1 MKHLPLYASQTLA
14 RLYAAQGHT
23 RQAEI
28 IASRLRETA
37 KPGERPMA
45 DLMADSETPGSDET
59 AVSELAIRM
68 ALWLDLVAR
77 YRFYKKDR
85 YPKI

>member
-1 MKHLPLYASQTLA
+1 MKNHPLYASQTLA

-28 IASRLRETA
+28 ICARLRETA
-37 KPGERPMA
+37 KAGQFRMA
-45 DLMADSETPGSDET
+45 NTIADSGRPVADET
-59 AVSELAIRM
+59 TVSELASRM
-68 ALWLDLVAR
+68 ARWLDLVAR
-77 YRFYKKDR
+77 YRFYRKDR

>member
-1 MKHLPLYASQTLA
+1 MKNHPLYASQTLA

-28 IASRLRETA
+28 ICARLRETA
-37 KPGERPMA
+37 KTGQFRMA
-45 DLMADSETPGSDET
+45 DKIADCGSPAANETT
-59 AVSELAIRM
+59 ISELAGRM
-68 ALWLDLVAR
+68 ARWLDLVAR

>member
-1 MKHLPLYASQTLA
+1 MKNHPLYASRTLA
-14 RLYAAQGHT
+14 RLYAAQGYT

-28 IASRLRETA
+28 ICARLRETA
-37 KPGERPMA
+37 RPGETQMADPMA
-45 DLMADSETPGSDET
+45 DSGSPAADET
-59 AVSELAIRM
+59 TVSELAGRM
-68 ALWLDLVAR
+68 ARWLDLVAR